1 LSENTVDLKQLP
13 QRALRQI
20 RALCKGNGAPADA
33 VQIKSAKGEII
44 QCQAITHL
52 ELHPDIIDEKKKGR
66 HQMGQVLENHDQM
79 KRAVDDYVS
88 KTIKNDETRKY
99 LANMLLERPD
109 KGFSLHAEY
118 FEIEPLNRDYCV
130 HEPCDVCQGH
140 GNTTC
145 GKCGGNR
152 RETCPQC
159 HGRTMTPCN
168 FCNGG
173 GFIQGQNGQQKQCN
187 RCFGQRQTA
196 CNLCQK
202 TGAVAC
208 RQCKGS
214 GTNQCNSC
222 KGAAFFTHVS
232 HIIMK
237 MKTLFEIDRAA
248 LPHPAVKII
257 EDAGWKMAEKGHI
270 QLHAEQVKREDGG
283 LALQYDAE
291 FPYGDLEL
299 SINGKSVKTHLFGFK
314 GKMLK
319 LPNFLDNL
327 LEQQIQS
334 LTRAASGQGNVTST
348 IRKISKTRFIGDAL
362 LLSVTMQPKKA
373 MLGLKKKYP
382 FGASSH
388 LIKNTI
394 VSCNKALANAT
405 RKTRYGGLALGMILS
420 GLIFAVYLFASIR
433 GLIVTNIGE
442 NLTTAVDL
450 LLIGLGGFIS
460 GKAAIFMAKR
470 PLNTALGALM
480 EQVPIQKRKKFKA
493 KSPNNIWIGYVLS
506 ALVMIAVIFLAKWSG
521 NNIPTWFPF

>member
-1 LSENTVDLKQLP
+1 MTEAAVDLKKLP
-13 QRALRQI
+13 QKALRQI
-20 RALCKGNGAPADA
+20 RSLCQGNGAPADA

-44 QCQAITHL
+44 QCQAITHI

-66 HQMGQVLENHDQM
+66 HQIGEIVDGPAQM
-79 KRAVDDYVS
+79 QKSVDDYVS

-99 LANMLLERPD
+99 LANILLERPD

-118 FEIEPLNRDYCV
+118 FEVEPLNRDYCF
-130 HEPCDVCQGH
+130 HEPCDICQGH
-140 GNTTC
+140 GNTSC
-145 GKCGGNR
+145 GRCGGNR

-168 FCNGG
+168 YCNGG
-173 GFIQGQNGQQKQCN
+173 GFMQGPNGQQKQCN

-202 TGAVAC
+202 AGVVAC

-222 KGAAFFTHVS
+222 KGAAFFTHIS
-232 HIIMK
+232 HIVMK

-270 QLHAEQVKREDGG
+270 QLKGEQVKREDGG
-283 LALQYDAE
+283 LAIQYDTH

-299 SINGKSVKTHLFGFK
+299 SINGKPVKTHLFGYK

-327 LEQQIQS
+327 LEQQTQS
-334 LTRAASGQGNVTST
+334 LQDAAAGQGNATAQ
-348 IRKISKTRFIGDAL
+348 IRKISKTRFMGDAL
-362 LLSVTMQPKKA
+362 LLSVTMAPKKA

-382 FGASSH
+382 LGASSD

-394 VSCNKALANAT
+394 IACNKALANAT
-405 RKTRYGGLALGMILS
+405 RKTRYGGLALGMALS
-420 GLIFAVYLFASIR
+420 GIIDMIYLIAPVRSITVASLGETLTMLIDL
-433 GLIVTNIGE
+433 GLV
-442 NLTTAVDL
+442 A
-450 LLIGLGGFIS
+450 LGGFVS

-470 PLNTALGALM
+470 PLKSALGSIM
-480 EQVPIQKRKKFKA
+480 PPETQQKRKKFKA

-506 ALVMIAVIFLAKWSG
+506 ALVFIIIAYIAKLSG
-521 NNIPTWFPF
+521 GTPPSWFPL